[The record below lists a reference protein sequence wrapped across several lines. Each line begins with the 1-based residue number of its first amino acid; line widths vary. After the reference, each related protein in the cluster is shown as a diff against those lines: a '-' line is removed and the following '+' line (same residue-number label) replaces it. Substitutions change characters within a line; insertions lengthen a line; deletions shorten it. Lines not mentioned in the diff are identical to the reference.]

1 MYELFFCTRFSA
13 LLIPSQGYC
22 RSPAGYDI
30 SHENPWLLRQTIRT
44 HHNRSHRDPTGS
56 SLAQI
61 GAESGDKALM
71 CIIMCRGVYGELG
84 VRRDGS
90 QNTARGNHV
99 PKSDGVE
106 QSRHVFQAA
115 VEASTKFT

>member
-1 MYELFFCTRFSA
+1 
-13 LLIPSQGYC
+13 
-22 RSPAGYDI
+22 
-30 SHENPWLLRQTIRT
+30 
-44 HHNRSHRDPTGS
+44 
-56 SLAQI
+56 
-61 GAESGDKALM
+61 M

-90 QNTARGNHV
+90 QNTARGNHE

>member
-1 MYELFFCTRFSA
+1 
-13 LLIPSQGYC
+13 
-22 RSPAGYDI
+22 
-30 SHENPWLLRQTIRT
+30 
-44 HHNRSHRDPTGS
+44 
-56 SLAQI
+56 
-61 GAESGDKALM
+61 M
-71 CIIMCRGVYGELG
+71 CMIMCRGVYGELG

-115 VEASTKFT
+115 VEASTKFTQISNSIMMYLVNTSSHVSFNK